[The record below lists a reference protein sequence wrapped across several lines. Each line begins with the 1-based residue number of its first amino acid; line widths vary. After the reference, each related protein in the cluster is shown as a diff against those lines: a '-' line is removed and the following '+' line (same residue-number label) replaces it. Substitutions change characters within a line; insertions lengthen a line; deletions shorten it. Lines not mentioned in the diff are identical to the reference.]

1 MPNACRQCHWFWI
14 YGKKWWA
21 DGLCIVY
28 FKEQQDKALF
38 NRAPDDPDQLRRR
51 ILLEDIESVA
61 LHDPDLVDSEN
72 TYSVHQLRTL
82 MPPPLLSRFRM
93 KPSYL
98 LPLSSLQSCSIQFNS
113 CLSFSFHL
121 ILLFSIAHPMCF
133 SLNYP

>member
-1 MPNACRQCHWFWI
+1 MGDW
-14 YGKKWWA
+14 
-21 DGLCIVY
+21 CIVY

-98 LPLSSLQSCSIQFNS
+98 LPLSSLQSCWIQFNS